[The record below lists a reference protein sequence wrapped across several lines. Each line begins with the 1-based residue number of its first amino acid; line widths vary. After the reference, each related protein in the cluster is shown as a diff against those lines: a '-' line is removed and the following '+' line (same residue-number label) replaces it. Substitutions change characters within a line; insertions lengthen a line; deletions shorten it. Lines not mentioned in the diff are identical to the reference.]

1 MQEPKLAQRR
11 MRVGDQRQNLVEAAR
26 RNVGTEFSWAMPAL
40 SAKLEPFQKEN
51 AKGQAAIRQEESLIA
66 VIVVI
71 RRRT

>member
-1 MQEPKLAQRR
+1 

-26 RNVGTEFSWAMPAL
+26 RNVGTEFSSAMPAL
-40 SAKLEPFQKEN
+40 SAKLEPSQREN